1 MSKPYYRVILILL
14 TVACGV
20 CALVTAP
27 IALLTATMAFDTP
40 DSYREVWAWVG
51 FFVILSILFWF
62 IIGAIA
68 GVGSA
73 PARLD
78 ANVFGPQRYA
88 APCCPDKLAA
98 LRGHL
103 IGSDAPA
110 ASATS
115 CSSAELEA

>member
-1 MSKPYYRVILILL
+1 MSRTALHLVAVIASMSKPYYRVILILL

-68 GVGSA
+68 GWALHLHGWTRTSLVLSA
-73 PARLD
+73 TPL
-78 ANVFGPQRYA
+78 
-88 APCCPDKLAA
+88 LAA
-98 LRGHL
+98 LISWLLFGA
-103 IGSDAPA
+103 I
-110 ASATS
+110 
-115 CSSAELEA
+115 